1 MDRSI
6 QHIRSYSKI
15 IAAVLALFIGMM
27 SILAGSMV
35 LLGIDAKE
43 YNILTWLVSYNVIFG
58 AVSIY
63 AAYLIWR
70 KKEQSKLAVI
80 FILISH
86 SVILL
91 YLLFFENNVALQS
104 VKAMFFRIAIWLII
118 MVLSILVP
126 IIYSRK
132 TNKL

>member
-1 MDRSI
+1 MHKLT

-15 IAAVLALFIGMM
+15 IAAVLASFIGMM

-58 AVSIY
+58 VVSIY

-70 KKEQSKLAVI
+70 KKEQSKIAVI
-80 FILISH
+80 LILFMH
-86 SVILL
+86 SVILI
-91 YLLFFENNVALQS
+91 YLIFFENNVALQS
-104 VKAMFFRIAIWLII
+104 VKAMFFRIVIWLII

-132 TNKL
+132 TSTL